1 MLLSTPTL
9 LVVILL
15 ISAASLAS
23 YLLSQWIPL
32 RSSGRT
38 LAWAGLSVGTVL
50 LLAAAAVVALSM
62 RPLSTIHLSQN
73 DGLPQQ
79 MIKPAQPSAA
89 DYPDSTDEEQLST
102 VMPGGKPQVQREDR
116 DTVRS
121 TLEAMLSSSLL
132 PPQDRKNKLALLTDL
147 NYAAHDYEATVRSA
161 REYLRYPD
169 SDERMQLILIRA
181 LGLTR
186 DYVAA
191 GIAADYLIAQRELA
205 GEAVTAELLK
215 LRADAAAQVE
225 GRRREVAQNSFASS
239 GQAEAASATISLP
252 NETTDHAVAQVASLN
267 SGQSSCQ
274 TAAIPDGGN
283 VLGNELWPA
292 TNCVRS
298 FHADPADVDRWSI
311 ENDCTSPIAI
321 VFAACTES
329 SMRCNDDQSRAWK
342 YQSGGIVLPGKLR
355 RATAEEAPLQFGRQ
369 VRYVACAVTSAIPVK
384 LLGLEAA
391 MRSSPSG
398 RLQLDASRDDDEC
411 LARVQRWSN
420 AGSRSAMSID
430 AFLRDGLP
438 QP

>member
-1 MLLSTPTL
+1 MLFSTPTL

-62 RPLSTIHLSQN
+62 RPLSTMHLSHN
-73 DGLPQQ
+73 AGLQER
-79 MIKPAQPSAA
+79 MIKPAQPSAV
-89 DYPDSTDEEQLST
+89 DHPDNTDEEQLST
-102 VMPGGKPQVQREDR
+102 V
-116 DTVRS
+116 RS
-121 TLEAMLSSSLL
+121 ALEAELSSTLL
-132 PPQDRKNKLALLTDL
+132 PPQERKNKLALLTDL
-147 NYAAHDYEATVRSA
+147 NYAAHDYEGTVRSA

-181 LGLTR
+181 LGFTR
-186 DYVAA
+186 DYVGA
-191 GIAADYLIAQRELA
+191 GIAADYLIAQREHD
-205 GEAVTAELLK
+205 GKAVTAELLE
-215 LRADAAAQVE
+215 LGADAAAQVE
-225 GRRREVAQNSFASS
+225 GRRLEVAQNSFAGSDP
-239 GQAEAASATISLP
+239 AEAASATVSLP

-267 SGQSSCQ
+267 SGQSSYP
-274 TAAIPDGGN
+274 TPAIPDGGN

-298 FHADPADVDRWSI
+298 FHADPADVNRWSI
-311 ENDCTSPIAI
+311 ENDCTSPIAV

-342 YQSGGIVLPGKLR
+342 YQSGGMVLPGKLR
-355 RATAEEAPLQFGRQ
+355 RTTPEEAPLQFGWQ
-369 VRYVACAVTSAIPVK
+369 VRYVACAVTAAIPVK
-384 LLGLEAA
+384 LLDLEAGL
-391 MRSSPSG
+391 RSSSSG
-398 RLQLDASRDDDEC
+398 RLQLDASREDDEC
-411 LARVQRWSN
+411 LVRVQRWSN

-438 QP
+438 RQ